1 MQRGNH
7 DGKRYSDLS
16 DGSMLVGRNQACDVV
31 VGENAAAGA
40 GFGARSLLSGIYQS
54 WACSKITA

>member
-7 DGKRYSDLS
+7 DGKRYGDRS
-16 DGSMLVGRNQACDVV
+16 DGSVLVGRNQACDVV

-40 GFGARSLLSGIYQS
+40 CFGARSLLPGIYQS
-54 WACSKITA
+54 